1 MAEKKEPTRL
11 IVTLPC
17 YDDSEFL
24 AEAVET
30 LENETK
36 KYTADF
42 KVLVVEDV
50 FDSSKIVEN
59 LQKQYGNI
67 MYFHSPEKQGRGKAL
82 RQAWRKVD
90 GDVYLF
96 MDVDLSTDMRRM
108 DAYSQLI
115 RGVSENRFSI
125 VTGSRYLAE
134 SKAYR
139 PIIRWLAS
147 KAYNF
152 LIRLM
157 FQTGISDHQCG
168 FKSFSRRCVL
178 DMDTVVK
185 SDSWFWD
192 TEILVIA
199 KKMGYKILEI
209 PIFWV
214 EMKGARTPMD
224 RLIKD
229 IWLHG
234 TGMLKLFL
242 RVNFGL

>member
-1 MAEKKEPTRL
+1 MAESQKTIRL

-17 YDDSEFL
+17 YEDFEFL
-24 AEAVET
+24 TEAVEI

-50 FDSSKIVEN
+50 SNSSKIVEN

-67 MYFHSPEKQGRGKAL
+67 MYLHSPERQGRGKAL
-82 RQAWRKVD
+82 RGAWRKVE

-96 MDVDLSTDMRRM
+96 MDVDLSTDVRRM
-108 DAYSQLI
+108 NAYAKLI
-115 RGVSENRFSI
+115 RGVSESGFDI

-134 SKAYR
+134 SKTYR

-147 KAYNF
+147 KAYNH
-152 LIRLM
+152 LVRLL
-157 FQTGISDHQCG
+157 FQTGMSDHQCG
-168 FKSFSRRCVL
+168 FKSFSRRCVIN
-178 DMDTVVK
+178 MATAVK

-209 PIFWV
+209 PVFWV
-214 EMKGARTPMD
+214 EMKGSRTPMV

-242 RVNFGL
+242 RVHVGL

>member
-1 MAEKKEPTRL
+1 MAEKKEPMNL

-17 YDDSEFL
+17 CDDSEFL
-24 AEAVET
+24 VEAVET

-36 KYTADF
+36 KYTVNF

-50 FDSSKIVEN
+50 SDSSKIVEN
-59 LQKQYGNI
+59 LQKRYGNI
-67 MYFHSPEKQGRGKAL
+67 IYFHSREKQGRGKAL

-96 MDVDLSTDMRRM
+96 MDVDLSTDMKRM
-108 DAYSQLI
+108 DAYSKLI
-115 RGVSENRFSI
+115 RGVSENGFSI
-125 VTGSRYLAE
+125 VTGSRYLPE
-134 SKAYR
+134 SRAYR

-157 FQTGISDHQCG
+157 FQTEISDHQCG
-168 FKSFSRRCVL
+168 FKSFSRRCII

-192 TEILVIA
+192 TEILVMA
-199 KKMGYKILEI
+199 KKMDTKSLRY
-209 PIFWV
+209 
-214 EMKGARTPMD
+214 
-224 RLIKD
+224 
-229 IWLHG
+229 
-234 TGMLKLFL
+234 LF
-242 RVNFGL
+242 FGLK

>member
-1 MAEKKEPTRL
+1 
-11 IVTLPC
+11 VTLPC
-17 YDDSEFL
+17 YEDSEFL

-36 KYTADF
+36 KYAADF

-50 FDSSKIVEN
+50 CDSSRIVEN

-67 MYFHSPEKQGRGKAL
+67 MYFNSPQRQGRGKAL
-82 RQAWRKVD
+82 RQAWQKVE

-96 MDVDLSTDMRRM
+96 MDVDLSTDVRRM
-108 DAYSQLI
+108 DAYAKLV
-115 RGVSENRFSI
+115 RGVSQGRFDI

-134 SKAYR
+134 SRAYR
-139 PIIRWLAS
+139 PIIRWLVS

-152 LIRLM
+152 LIRLL
-157 FQTGISDHQCG
+157 FQTGLSDHQCG
-168 FKSFSRRCVL
+168 FKSFSRRCVI
-178 DMDTVVK
+178 DMDTAVK

-209 PIFWV
+209 PVFWV
-214 EMKGARTPMD
+214 EMKGPRTPLV

-229 IWLHG
+229 IWLHS
-234 TGMLKLFL
+234 TGMLRLFL
-242 RVNFGL
+242 RVHVGL